1 LKAVEPSSLF
11 SAVFFLDSSG
21 PVKFMISKMPIIKL
35 QSSDG
40 EIFPVDVD
48 IARQSVT
55 IKTML
60 DDLGMDEDEEEVV
73 PLPNVNA
80 GILKK
85 VQLTFKSFLEVSSIK
100 RIAATSFWLTAATA
114 YELAAGKCTF
124 PWGYIC
130 ILSYAGL
137 I

>member
-1 LKAVEPSSLF
+1 
-11 SAVFFLDSSG
+11 
-21 PVKFMISKMPIIKL
+21 MPIIKL

-40 EIFPVDVD
+40 EIFPVEVD

-85 VQLTFKSFLEVSSIK
+85 VLFETIV
-100 RIAATSFWLTAATA
+100 
-114 YELAAGKCTF
+114 G
-124 PWGYIC
+124 
-130 ILSYAGL
+130 ILLLDVFSNGMVKTCPKG
-137 I
+137 